1 MGSLE
6 TLYVILVHLMDDSGH
21 TRVTQDEKNLLSNLI
36 MSHSLLLSS
45 LFAVMYTFKMN
56 FYYFIKV
63 CVHLS
68 ILLSSFLFPEK
79 KCSDTSLLCQLKPS
93 LMSPT
98 QFLLF
103 LGNLLPFTRPDF
115 WHPLVYCSCCS
126 QFQVFPWLQQF
137 FDFWMWFWMSSI
149 HTMISQHFKISK
161 K

>member
-1 MGSLE
+1 MRSPE

-36 MSHSLLLSS
+36 MSHSLLQSS
-45 LFAVMYTFKMN
+45 LFAVTYTFQNEFLLFHQSVCAFIN
-56 FYYFIKV
+56 FT
-63 CVHLS
+63 
-68 ILLSSFLFPEK
+68 FLFPEK

-137 FDFWMWFWMSSI
+137 FYFWMWFWMSSI